1 MQALPQVILHKG
13 KEVALLRQ
21 HPWVFS
27 GAVGKIKGQAQ
38 DGDLV
43 EVLDASGQLLGRG
56 HFHDGSIKVRMLTFG
71 EQPVDAH
78 YWTDKLHKALRL
90 RELCTRADTDCFRL
104 VHGEGDQLPGLVI
117 DWYAGVA
124 VVQAHTIGMY
134 RSLDLIRDALVEVFG
149 ERLIAIYS
157 KSKET
162 LPEHFAR
169 QVDNSYLWG
178 SATVPHLVKENGLL
192 FYVNWEAGQKTG
204 FFLDQRENRA
214 LIKAYAEGKTLLNT
228 FAYSGGFS
236 VYALAGSAHE
246 VTSVDISEKAVR
258 LCEQN
263 VALNAYMGQHTPLTE
278 DVMRWLKEHTELYDL
293 VILDP
298 PAFAKSLSAKHR
310 AVQGYKR
317 LNMAG
322 MLRVRSGGL
331 LATFSCSQVV
341 DRELFQ
347 HTVVAAAL
355 EIGRPARI
363 LHQLTQGPDHP
374 VNLFHPEGSYLK
386 GLILQLD

>member
-1 MQALPQVILHKG
+1 
-13 KEVALLRQ
+13 
-21 HPWVFS
+21 
-27 GAVGKIKGQAQ
+27 
-38 DGDLV
+38 LV
-43 EVLDASGQLLGRG
+43 
-56 HFHDGSIKVRMLTFG
+56 
-71 EQPVDAH
+71 
-78 YWTDKLHKALRL
+78 
-90 RELCTRADTDCFRL
+90 
-104 VHGEGDQLPGLVI
+104 
-117 DWYAGVA
+117 
-124 VVQAHTIGMY
+124 
-134 RSLDLIRDALVEVFG
+134 
-149 ERLIAIYS
+149 AIYS

-178 SATVPHLVKENGLL
+178 SATVPHLVKENGLV

-214 LIKAYAEGKTLLNT
+214 LIKAYAEGKTVLNT

-236 VYALAGSAHE
+236 VYALAGSARE

-263 VALNAYMGQHTPLTE
+263 VALNAHMGQHTPLTE